1 MRSYH
6 VISEIVTYIFEA
18 KSEIVTYIF
27 EAKSEIVTYI
37 FEAISEIVT
46 YICEAISEI
55 VTYIIGLTLARPGGT
70 LGFSHLG
77 APTYNIHFFTWFLCA
92 IGV

>member
-27 EAKSEIVTYI
+27 EVISEIVTYI
-37 FEAISEIVT
+37 FEVFGCVKLKDITQYHT
-46 YICEAISEI
+46 YISKITSN
-55 VTYIIGLTLARPGGT
+55 T
-70 LGFSHLG
+70 FQKNH
-77 APTYNIHFFTWFLCA
+77 APSTT
-92 IGV
+92 VD

>member
-6 VISEIVTYIFEA
+6 VI
-18 KSEIVTYIF
+18 SEIVTYIF

-77 APTYNIHFFTWFLCA
+77 APTYNIHFFTWFLCT